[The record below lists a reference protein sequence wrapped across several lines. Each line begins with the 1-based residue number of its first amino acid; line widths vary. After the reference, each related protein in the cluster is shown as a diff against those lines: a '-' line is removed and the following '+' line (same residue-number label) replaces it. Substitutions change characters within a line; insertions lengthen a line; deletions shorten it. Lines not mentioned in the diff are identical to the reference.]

1 MRKLCEEFLNP
12 RKWIK
17 VDSLQMKFLKSEDLQ
32 IQKKENR
39 TIKQI
44 FLKIQNPKSTL
55 TLLLRRF
62 SIRSVWGMYGW
73 VWGEEA
79 AVVGPGRLSGDAGS
93 RDRRQESRARS
104 GQARGETVGQPPLT
118 GEQGSININI
128 SGQWWRRPALH
139 WPQWFLCPLV
149 LRTVSI
155 QIVWYD
161 NRPDALNKEFR
172 CWNQEEQM
180 TSRKWW
186 DKWELENGTNYSIT
200 CEKGECMT
208 RW

>member
-93 RDRRQESRARS
+93 RDRRQESRGPVWPGPGRDS
-104 GQARGETVGQPPLT
+104 GSAAPHWWT
-118 GEQGSININI
+118 GEHQYQY
-128 SGQWWRRPALH
+128 QWPVMKETYTALASVIPMSSCFKH
-139 WPQWFLCPLV
+139 SFNSDSLIWQ
-149 LRTVSI
+149 
-155 QIVWYD
+155 
-161 NRPDALNKEFR
+161 
-172 CWNQEEQM
+172 
-180 TSRKWW
+180 
-186 DKWELENGTNYSIT
+186 
-200 CEKGECMT
+200 
-208 RW
+208 